1 METEQFEF
9 SEDPKEIF
17 SELVKKALKGKQSD
31 FEFIR
36 TYEACK
42 VARLY
47 KISVKRVSKTF
58 KTLYK
63 KLMKTYAK
71 DIMTDE
77 QKLEMLMSMKQF
89 EICYE
94 YYKKEYELA
103 KDMLSEYRAYL
114 SSGHIFDQLVLNDI
128 RSEDDCV
135 DYRELPWT
143 IFQKNYKKL
152 FTIN

>member
-36 TYEACK
+36 TYETCK
-42 VARLY
+42 VARYY
-47 KISVKRVSKTF
+47 KISVKRVSKVF

-71 DIMTDE
+71 DILTDE

-89 EICYE
+89 EICYR
-94 YYKKEYELA
+94 YYEKECEIA
-103 KDMLSEYRAYL
+103 KDMLDEYYAYL
-114 SSGHIFDQLVLNDI
+114 TSGHIFDQLVMNGV
-128 RSEDDCV
+128 RSDDDCV
-135 DYRELPWT
+135 DYRKLPWK
-143 IFQKNYKKL
+143 IF
-152 FTIN
+152 

>member
-9 SEDPKEIF
+9 SEDPKKVFE
-17 SELVKKALKGKQSD
+17 ELVKKALEGKHSD

-36 TYEACK
+36 TYETCK
-42 VARLY
+42 VARYY

-58 KTLYK
+58 MTLYK

-89 EICYE
+89 EICYD

-114 SSGHIFDQLVLNDI
+114 SSGHLFDQLVLNNV
-128 RSEDDCV
+128 RPDDECV
-135 DYRELPWT
+135 DYRKLPLI
-143 IFQKNYKKL
+143 IF
-152 FTIN
+152 

>member
-9 SEDPKEIF
+9 SEDPKKVFE
-17 SELVKKALKGKQSD
+17 ELVKKALKGKQSD

-36 TYEACK
+36 TYEMCK
-42 VARLY
+42 VARYY

-71 DIMTDE
+71 DIMADE

-89 EICYE
+89 EICYD

-114 SSGHIFDQLVLNDI
+114 SSGHIFDQLVLNNI

-143 IFQKNYKKL
+143 IF
-152 FTIN
+152 

>member
-1 METEQFEF
+1 METEQIEV
-9 SEDPKEIF
+9 SEDPKEF
-17 SELVKKALKGKQSD
+17 FGELVKKALGGKQSD

-36 TYEACK
+36 TYEMCK
-42 VARLY
+42 VARYY
-47 KISVKRVSKTF
+47 KISTKRVYKTF

-71 DIMTDE
+71 DILTGE

-89 EICYE
+89 EICYN

-114 SSGHIFDQLVLNDI
+114 SSGHIFDQLVLNDV
-128 RSEDDCV
+128 RSDDECV

-143 IFQKNYKKL
+143 IF
-152 FTIN
+152 

>member
-9 SEDPKEIF
+9 SEDPKKVFE
-17 SELVKKALKGKQSD
+17 ELVKKALKGKQSD

-36 TYEACK
+36 TYEMCK
-42 VARLY
+42 VARYY
-47 KISVKRVSKTF
+47 KISVKRVYKTF

-71 DIMTDE
+71 DILAGE

-89 EICYE
+89 EICYD

-114 SSGHIFDQLVLNDI
+114 SSGHIFDQLVLNSI
-128 RSEDDCV
+128 RSDDECV

-143 IFQKNYKKL
+143 IF
-152 FTIN
+152 

>member
-9 SEDPKEIF
+9 SEDPKKVFE
-17 SELVKKALKGKQSD
+17 ELVKKALKGKQSD

-36 TYEACK
+36 TYEMCK
-42 VARLY
+42 VARYY
-47 KISVKRVSKTF
+47 KISVKKVSKVF

-71 DIMTDE
+71 DIMAGE
-77 QKLEMLMSMKQF
+77 QKLEMLMSIKQF
-89 EICYE
+89 KICYD

-103 KDMLSEYRAYL
+103 KDMLSEYHAYL
-114 SSGHIFDQLVLNDI
+114 TSGHIFDQLVCNAI

-135 DYRELPWT
+135 DYRKLSWK
-143 IFQKNYKKL
+143 IF
-152 FTIN
+152 

>member
-36 TYEACK
+36 TYETCK
-42 VARLY
+42 VARYY
-47 KISVKRVSKTF
+47 KISVKKVSKVF

-77 QKLEMLMSMKQF
+77 QRLEMLMSMKQF
-89 EICYE
+89 EICYR
-94 YYKKEYELA
+94 YYEKECEIA
-103 KDMLSEYRAYL
+103 KDMLDEYYVYL
-114 SSGHIFDQLVLNDI
+114 TSGHIFDQLVMNGV
-128 RSEDDCV
+128 RSDDDCV
-135 DYRELPWT
+135 DYRKLPWK
-143 IFQKNYKKL
+143 IF
-152 FTIN
+152 

>member
-17 SELVKKALKGKQSD
+17 GELVKKALRGKHSD

-36 TYEACK
+36 TYEMCK
-42 VARLY
+42 AARLY
-47 KISVKRVSKTF
+47 KTSIKTVYKTF

-71 DIMTDE
+71 DILTDE

-89 EICYE
+89 EICYR
-94 YYKKEYELA
+94 YYEKECEIA
-103 KDMLSEYRAYL
+103 KDMLDEYYAYL
-114 SSGHIFDQLVLNDI
+114 TSGHIFDQLIMNGI
-128 RSEDDCV
+128 RSDDDCV
-135 DYRELPWT
+135 DYRKLPWK
-143 IFQKNYKKL
+143 IF
-152 FTIN
+152 

>member
-9 SEDPKEIF
+9 EEDPKEF
-17 SELVKKALKGKQSD
+17 FDELVKKALKGKQSD

-36 TYEACK
+36 TYEMYK
-42 VARLY
+42 VARYY
-47 KISVKRVSKTF
+47 KISTKKVSKAF

-71 DIMTDE
+71 DILTGE
-77 QKLEMLMSMKQF
+77 QQLEMLMSMKQF
-89 EICYE
+89 EICYN
-94 YYKKEYELA
+94 YYKKECEIA

-128 RSEDDCV
+128 RSDDDCV
-135 DYRELPWT
+135 DHRKSPWI
-143 IFQKNYKKL
+143 IF
-152 FTIN
+152 

>member
-1 METEQFEF
+1 METDQIELT
-9 SEDPKEIF
+9 EDPKKIF
-17 SELVKKALKGKQSD
+17 GELVKKALKGKQSD

-42 VARLY
+42 TARLY
-47 KISVKRVSKTF
+47 KISVKRVYKAF

-71 DIMTDE
+71 DIMADE

-89 EICYE
+89 EICYH

-128 RSEDDCV
+128 RSEDDCI

-143 IFQKNYKKL
+143 IF
-152 FTIN
+152 

>member
-9 SEDPKEIF
+9 SEDPKKVFE
-17 SELVKKALKGKQSD
+17 ELVKKALKGKQSD

-36 TYEACK
+36 TYEMCK
-42 VARLY
+42 VARYY
-47 KISVKRVSKTF
+47 KISVKRVYKTF

-71 DIMTDE
+71 DILTGE

-114 SSGHIFDQLVLNDI
+114 SSGHIFDQLVLNDV
-128 RSEDDCV
+128 RSDDECV

-143 IFQKNYKKL
+143 IF
-152 FTIN
+152 

>member
-42 VARLY
+42 VARYY
-47 KISVKRVSKTF
+47 KISVKRVSKVF

-63 KLMKTYAK
+63 KLMKTYIK
-71 DIMTDE
+71 DIMADE

-89 EICYE
+89 EICYD

-114 SSGHIFDQLVLNDI
+114 TSGHIFDQLILNCV
-128 RSEDDCV
+128 RPDDECV
-135 DYRELPWT
+135 DYRKLSWI
-143 IFQKNYKKL
+143 IF
-152 FTIN
+152 

>member
-1 METEQFEF
+1 METDQIEV

-17 SELVKKALKGKQSD
+17 GELVKKALGGKQSD

-42 VARLY
+42 TARLY
-47 KISVKRVSKTF
+47 KSSVKRLSKVF
-58 KTLYK
+58 KNLYK

-89 EICYE
+89 EICYN
-94 YYKKEYELA
+94 YFKKECEIA

-114 SSGHIFDQLVLNDI
+114 SSGHIFDQLVLNNV
-128 RSEDDCV
+128 RPDDECV
-135 DYRELPWT
+135 DYRKLPLI
-143 IFQKNYKKL
+143 IF
-152 FTIN
+152 

>member
-1 METEQFEF
+1 METDQIELT
-9 SEDPKEIF
+9 EDPKEIF
-17 SELVKKALKGKQSD
+17 GELVKKALKGKQSD

-42 VARLY
+42 TARLY
-47 KISVKRVSKTF
+47 KSSVKRVSKTF

-89 EICYE
+89 EICYN
-94 YYKKEYELA
+94 YFKKECEIA

-114 SSGHIFDQLVLNDI
+114 SSGHIFDQLVLNSV
-128 RSEDDCV
+128 RPDDECV
-135 DYRELPWT
+135 DYRKLPWT
-143 IFQKNYKKL
+143 IF
-152 FTIN
+152 

>member
-17 SELVKKALKGKQSD
+17 GELVKKALRGKHSD

-36 TYEACK
+36 TYEMCK
-42 VARLY
+42 AARLDMTSIKTVY
-47 KISVKRVSKTF
+47 NTF

-63 KLMKTYAK
+63 KLMKTYAE
-71 DIMTDE
+71 DIMADE

-89 EICYE
+89 EICYD

-103 KDMLSEYRAYL
+103 KYMLDEYYAYL
-114 SSGHIFDQLVLNDI
+114 TSGHIFDQLIMNGV
-128 RSEDDCV
+128 RSDDDCV
-135 DYRELPWT
+135 DYRKLPWK
-143 IFQKNYKKL
+143 IF
-152 FTIN
+152 

>member
-9 SEDPKEIF
+9 SEDPKKVFE
-17 SELVKKALKGKQSD
+17 ELVKKALKGKQSD

-36 TYEACK
+36 TYEMCK
-42 VARLY
+42 VARYY
-47 KISVKRVSKTF
+47 KISVKRVYKTF

-71 DIMTDE
+71 DILTGE

-89 EICYE
+89 EICYD

-114 SSGHIFDQLVLNDI
+114 SSGHIFDQLVLNSV
-128 RSEDDCV
+128 RSDDDCV

-143 IFQKNYKKL
+143 IF
-152 FTIN
+152 

>member
-1 METEQFEF
+1 METDQIEV
-9 SEDPKEIF
+9 SEDPKEF
-17 SELVKKALKGKQSD
+17 FNELVKKALKGKQSD

-36 TYEACK
+36 TYEMCK
-42 VARLY
+42 TARYY
-47 KISVKRVSKTF
+47 KISVKKVSKVF
-58 KTLYK
+58 KTIYK

-71 DIMTDE
+71 DILTGE

-89 EICYE
+89 EICYD

-128 RSEDDCV
+128 RSDDDCV

-143 IFQKNYKKL
+143 IF
-152 FTIN
+152 